1 MLEYIWLEFVGLF
14 FMYQNTYPFVGRIG
28 CFGTFLFFRADIMLS
43 SPEGEA
49 KNASLFEGGGLG
61 PEPR

>member
-28 CFGTFLFFRADIMLS
+28 CFGTFLFFRAGIMLGS
-43 SPEGEA
+43 SEGEA
-49 KNASLFEGGGLG
+49 I
-61 PEPR
+61 